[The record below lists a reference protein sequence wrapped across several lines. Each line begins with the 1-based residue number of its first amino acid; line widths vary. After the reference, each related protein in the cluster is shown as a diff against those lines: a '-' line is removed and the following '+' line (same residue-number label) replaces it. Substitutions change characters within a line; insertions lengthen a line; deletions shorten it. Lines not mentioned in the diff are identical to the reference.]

1 MQNYW
6 QISEGFNHID
16 VKAANEYGIT
26 VSNTPGAVTDA
37 TADIAIALMLMC
49 CRRTSEGERI
59 VRSNK
64 WKGGILPRCLGFIF
78 RIKKSV

>member
-1 MQNYW
+1 MQNYKFRY
-6 QISEGFNHID
+6 SCFNHID

-64 WKGGILPRCLGFIF
+64 WEGWHQRRCLVSYFE
-78 RIKKSV
+78 